1 MNFLKGFTVTLFSL
15 IILIVFFLV
24 YFDSD
29 RLQIRN
35 VKISSSIGFFPGGV
49 DKEVNGLIKGNIL
62 FVDRVSLGEKIK
74 RIDHDIENVDI
85 VIYPPDT
92 VSVDLIYREPIV
104 RVVSKNGVN
113 RFFDKD
119 FNEVREYSNGIFS
132 NVVVVFAEVWDES
145 SLRRI
150 ASVISEMD
158 VNIVNSKFFPR
169 VFVVKGDGI
178 YGMNQTYEITAF
190 FGKDIDYDKLKKS
203 FLVTKYIVQKNLP
216 IKFVDARFDNIIG
229 K

>member
-1 MNFLKGFTVTLFSL
+1 M
-15 IILIVFFLV
+15 
-24 YFDSD
+24 
-29 RLQIRN
+29 
-35 VKISSSIGFFPGGV
+35 
-49 DKEVNGLIKGNIL
+49 
-62 FVDRVSLGEKIK
+62 
-74 RIDHDIENVDI
+74 
-85 VIYPPDT
+85 
-92 VSVDLIYREPIV
+92 DLIYREPIV

-158 VNIVNSKFFPR
+158 VSIVNSKFFPR